1 MNGNSRVLATTIPGS
16 SKAFIDS
23 SVMNLALPA
32 IQAGFRASVPALRW
46 VASGD
51 LLSLGALVLLG
62 GSRGPVRARAGV
74 FMAGVAGPLAIAS
87 AGLRGPLAPL

>member
-62 GSRGPVRARAGV
+62 VVGDRCGRVRVFSWRGWRVCWP
-74 FMAGVAGPLAIAS
+74 
-87 AGLRGPLAPL
+87 

>member
-32 IQAGFRASVPALRW
+32 IQAGFRASVPALHW

-62 GSRGPVRARAGV
+62 GSRGPVRGRVRV
-74 FMAGVAGPLAIAS
+74 FS
-87 AGLRGPLAPL
+87 WRGWRVRWP